1 MQKKFWSSR
10 ISETNNA
17 RVKKNSKKKQNMAVE
32 YDEVSHVFEMLNDIS
47 KKLEYEIFFTE
58 M

>member
-1 MQKKFWSSR
+1 MLRLRRNRKR
-10 ISETNNA
+10 
-17 RVKKNSKKKQNMAVE
+17 QNMAVE
-32 YDEVSHVFEMLNDIS
+32 YDEVPHVFEMLNDIS

>member
-1 MQKKFWSSR
+1 
-10 ISETNNA
+10 
-17 RVKKNSKKKQNMAVE
+17 MAVE

-58 M
+58 MDYFLIELQFF